1 MGSRARVRPGP
12 GPVAAHRRI
21 PGGAGGRGP
30 GPGGDGPVVPVR
42 RPRRGRVMSAAD
54 ELVPCPTCWLPA
66 DLVAPTDVD
75 LNYHSH
81 CPRGHDNTLVPAVLR
96 HLRSL
101 MARAT

>member
-1 MGSRARVRPGP
+1 
-12 GPVAAHRRI
+12 
-21 PGGAGGRGP
+21 
-30 GPGGDGPVVPVR
+30 
-42 RPRRGRVMSAAD
+42 MSAAD

-66 DLVAPTDVD
+66 DLVAPKDVD

-101 MARAT
+101 MARATDRPA